1 MKLTKTKLEGVVIL
15 EPDVF
20 GDHRGF
26 FMESLV
32 QAQNGGI
39 RAAL

>member
-15 EPDVF
+15 EPQVF

-26 FMESLV
+26 FMG
-32 QAQNGGI
+32 QRGYYKG
-39 RAAL
+39 